1 MKINNINLNFTKKLC
16 AACII
21 KDKQR
26 TKHPAFIYEY
36 NPRDIEDMKEI
47 QTSDNTNSIKWD
59 FFKEGYL
66 RRYMPESKY
75 YAMKDDNN
83 DITACAKITEH
94 FARRGK
100 FEGFYTSI
108 DEFEASDKY
117 INSTT
122 PMIGFIAN
130 ISQKHL
136 CQNILTAKRDDE
148 IQDLG
153 ECKFKKQ
160 KQGFWSLR
168 SRAFDECISRA
179 EKRNNLEIFV

>member
-1 MKINNINLNFTKKLC
+1 MYINSINLNFGKKLLAQC
-16 AACII
+16 QI

-26 TKHPAFIYEY
+26 QKHYASIYEY

-47 QTSDNTNSIKWD
+47 QYSDNTDSIKWD
-59 FFKEGYL
+59 FFKEAYL

-75 YAMKDDNN
+75 YIMKNN
-83 DITACAKITEH
+83 DDIVACAKTTQH
-94 FARRGK
+94 FSRKGRYQ
-100 FEGFYTSI
+100 GFYTSI

-117 INSTT
+117 INSAT

-130 ISQKHL
+130 TAQNHL
-136 CQNILTAKRDDE
+136 SQNILTAQRDDE
-148 IQDLG
+148 IPNLG

-160 KQGFWSLR
+160 KEGFWVLR

-179 EKRNNLEIFV
+179 EKRNNLEII